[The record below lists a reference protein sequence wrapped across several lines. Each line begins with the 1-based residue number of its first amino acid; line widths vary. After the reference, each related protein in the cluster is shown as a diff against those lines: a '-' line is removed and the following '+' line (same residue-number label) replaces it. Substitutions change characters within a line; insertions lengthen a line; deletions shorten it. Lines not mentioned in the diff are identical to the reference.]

1 MMCPP
6 LVVKGKKHAV
16 EAGVRCKKRMQTE
29 FRTSGSLSALP
40 TINSKTWATPPPNQV
55 GARDFLTSRSVQ
67 SDRKPYGSCGCRNP
81 PDSPR
86 QA

>member
-40 TINSKTWATPPPNQV
+40 TINSKTWATPPPKS
-55 GARDFLTSRSVQ
+55 GGCARLPNLQIRSV
-67 SDRKPYGSCGCRNP
+67 RP
-81 PDSPR
+81 
-86 QA
+86 QALRIMRLQESAR